1 MGDMDSWN
9 LVLLAVAAYLAVVTL
24 ARLMLRR
31 RNQLM
36 AQFRHEV
43 EKEKGRR
50 NARSENRP
58 RPPRERAA

>member
-9 LVLLAVAAYLAVVTL
+9 LILLAIGAYIAVVTL

-36 AQFRHEV
+36 AQFRLEV
-43 EKEKGRR
+43 EKEKARR
-50 NARSENRP
+50 KAQVENQP
-58 RPPRERAA
+58 KPPRERAA